1 LNLNKEKQY
10 ENKISLSKF
19 TIDNKQMLSPKEIHN
34 TKDNNYVKEN
44 NHNISANI
52 KDKWD
57 KDNSK
62 SKNDLSSM

>member
-1 LNLNKEKQY
+1 LNLNIEKQY

-34 TKDNNYVKEN
+34 SKDNNYVKEN

>member
-34 TKDNNYVKEN
+34 SKDNNYVKEN

>member
-1 LNLNKEKQY
+1 
-10 ENKISLSKF
+10 
-19 TIDNKQMLSPKEIHN
+19 MLSPKEIHN

>member
-1 LNLNKEKQY
+1 MNLNKEKQY